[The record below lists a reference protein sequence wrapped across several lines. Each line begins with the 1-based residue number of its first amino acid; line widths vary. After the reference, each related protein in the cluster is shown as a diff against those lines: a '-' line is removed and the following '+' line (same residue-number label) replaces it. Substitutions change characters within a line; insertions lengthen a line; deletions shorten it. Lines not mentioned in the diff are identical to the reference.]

1 MKRSGKFYRRNEAE
15 IMRILGL
22 EPTPNSGSGWI
33 VKEDGQSDDI
43 ICQLKSTDAG
53 SIKMNLQDIHTLQY
67 NASVSHKVPVFAIN
81 FLRTNEVFL
90 LIAPEDVQEALQAF
104 CDDNQGNIP
113 SKDKNADMSL
123 LEASEEIIENEVNI
137 IRSSD
142 NARKRLREEMNGRY
156 KKKGKSAL

>member
-1 MKRSGKFYRRNEAE
+1 
-15 IMRILGL
+15 MRILGL

-90 LIAPEDVQEALQAF
+90 LISPEDAQEALQAF